1 MPNKY
6 EQLDA
11 LIQGAITHKPK
22 RFGAIFV
29 GQVAA
34 ECGRLAAMGI
44 GKEPFRVLDRRLQAL
59 RKAGKIQSTTKGWVL
74 VEHGQ

>member
-11 LIQGAITHKPK
+11 LIRGAIAHKPK

-44 GKEPFRVLDRRLQAL
+44 GKEPFRVLDRRLQSL
-59 RKAGKIQSTTKGWVL
+59 RKAGKIKSTTKGWVSQ
-74 VEHGQ
+74 EAAQ